1 MRIGASQQAGSDSLL
16 TASTFFKMR
25 EIYFDDR
32 IDDEEYSG
40 KLYGLGQTFSM
51 TNGFTDPSRGGATI
65 AERDDRGSTG
75 REAQNQ
81 TPGPNG
87 GTPQQTQP
95 VTMSMNALQG
105 VVSTSITQGSYG
117 PLTNGPGPYLRTM
130 VGGGR

>member
-32 IDDEEYSG
+32 IDDDEYSG
-40 KLYGLGQTFSM
+40 KLYGLGSTFST
-51 TNGFTDPSRGGATI
+51 TNGLTDPSRGGATI
-65 AERDDRGSTG
+65 AERDNRSSA
-75 REAQNQ
+75 REVQNQ

-87 GTPQQTQP
+87 SAAQQTP
-95 VTMSMNALQG
+95 AVAINLNPLQG
-105 VVSTSITQGSYG
+105 GIPTSITPGGYG
-117 PLTNGPGPYLRTM
+117 PLTNGPPAYLRTM

>member
-51 TNGFTDPSRGGATI
+51 TNGLADPSRGGATI
-65 AERDDRGSTG
+65 AEREDRGSA
-75 REAQNQ
+75 REVHNQ

-87 GTPQQTQP
+87 GGAGQQTQSVAIGLNP
-95 VTMSMNALQG
+95 LQ
-105 VVSTSITQGSYG
+105 STIPASITTGGYGS
-117 PLTNGPGPYLRTM
+117 LSNGPPAYLRTL